1 MKKLKEYLKIF
12 FYAILL
18 VLVEFVLVFLFT
30 LIFNLN
36 TNFEIGTD
44 IYQQNLN
51 LFISKYKLL
60 IALITF
66 VILIPFL
73 LRKVKIKKE
82 SIDKKKVFFYIL
94 VGICVSLSYNL
105 LLCGLN
111 KIVYFTN
118 LYDNASQNI
127 VVSLITT
134 GIFGP
139 ILEELIFRGIIY
151 NKLKVIHKHSVAVL
165 ITGLIFGLMHGNL
178 VQFIY
183 TFFFNFILI
192 KSYEKENN
200 LLIPIIIH
208 ISANSIITL
217 LLYFIVNLNLIST
230 FIFSFCF
237 VTILIILL
245 KTMYKDKNIGKNINV
260 NAS

>member
-1 MKKLKEYLKIF
+1 MQKLKEYLKIF

-18 VLVEFVLVFLFT
+18 ILVEFVLVFLFT

-36 TNFEIGTD
+36 TSLEIGTD

-60 IALITF
+60 IAIINF

-73 LRKVKIKKE
+73 LKKGIIKKE
-82 SIDKKKVFFYIL
+82 GIDKKKIFYYIFI
-94 VGICVSLSYNL
+94 GICVSLSYNL

-118 LYDNASQNI
+118 LYDNISQNI
-127 VVSLITT
+127 VVNLITT
-134 GIFGP
+134 GILGP

-151 NKLKVIHKHSVAVL
+151 NKLKSIHKHSVAAVV
-165 ITGLIFGLMHGNL
+165 TGLIFGLLHGNL

-200 LLIPIIIH
+200 ILIPIIIH

-217 LLYFIVNLNLIST
+217 LLYFIINLNLIFT
-230 FIFSFCF
+230 FILTLCF

-245 KTMYKDKNIGKNINV
+245 KSMYKDQSIV
-260 NAS
+260 

>member
-1 MKKLKEYLKIF
+1 MQKLKEYLKIF

-18 VLVEFVLVFLFT
+18 ILVEFALVFLFT

-36 TNFEIGTD
+36 TSLEVGTD

-60 IALITF
+60 ISFITF

-73 LRKVKIKKE
+73 LKKVTIKKE
-82 SIDKKKVFFYIL
+82 SIDKKKIFFYIL
-94 VGICVSLSYNL
+94 IGICVSLSYNL

-118 LYDNASQNI
+118 LYDNVSQNI
-127 VVSLITT
+127 VVNLITT
-134 GIFGP
+134 GILGP

-151 NKLKVIHKHSVAVL
+151 NKLKSIHKHSVAAI
-165 ITGLIFGLMHGNL
+165 ITGLIFGLLHGNL

-208 ISANSIITL
+208 VSANSIITL
-217 LLYFIVNLNLIST
+217 LLYFIINLNLIFT
-230 FIFSFCF
+230 FILTLCF

-245 KTMYKDKNIGKNINV
+245 KTMNKDQSIG
-260 NAS
+260 